1 MLHSLP
7 ATEPAAYVDY
17 LTPRVYMRARCF
29 PAAGGY
35 RVEIHPTGG
44 AIPGPGWPAPRT
56 FADLGTAMA
65 WAYSLD
71 ATGSW
76 RMEGL
81 TLAAGSLS

>member
-7 ATEPAAYVDY
+7 PTEPAAYVDY
-17 LTPRVYMRARCF
+17 LQPPVFMRARCW
-29 PAAGGY
+29 PVPGGY
-35 RVEIHPTGG
+35 RVQLDPTGG

-56 FADLGTAMA
+56 FCDLGAAMA

-71 ATGSW
+71 AQKGW

-81 TLAAGSLS
+81 TLSAGGVS